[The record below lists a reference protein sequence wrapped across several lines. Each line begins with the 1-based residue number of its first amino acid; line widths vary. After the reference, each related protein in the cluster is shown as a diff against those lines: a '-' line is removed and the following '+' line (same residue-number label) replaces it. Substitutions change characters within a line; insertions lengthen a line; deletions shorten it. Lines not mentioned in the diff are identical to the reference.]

1 MKKITKTTAFISALC
16 LSVSLLSSLPVGAA
30 EGVMGDVDGD
40 GYLTG
45 HDAAMVSR
53 YLHEGDVDFTE
64 AQLEIA
70 DVDGNGTI
78 EQADADWIYENRQ
91 YNLADSRKTGD
102 LSHRPDIVDAYN
114 ALCYDSLRAVYSD
127 VQDFPEEYFDFTVLN
142 DPLVQNLMD
151 FTGNGKVTLT
161 DAYLTMTVDGY
172 YWIELDCWIEVYQ
185 NGRYYI
191 DFSDPRFQDG
201 SGDHGWG
208 AAMNPETGEEI
219 LVKDDENGNFGPE
232 GDLDGLLHR

>member
-1 MKKITKTTAFISALC
+1 MKKFTKSTAFISALC

-30 EGVMGDVDGD
+30 EGVKGDVDGD
-40 GYLTG
+40 GYVTG

-78 EQADADWIYENRQ
+78 EQTDADWMYENRQ
-91 YNLADSRKTGD
+91 YNLGDSRKTGD
-102 LSHRPDIVDAYN
+102 LSYRPDLANDAYN
-114 ALCYDSLRAVYSD
+114 ALSYDSLHATYSD
-127 VQDFPEEYFDFTVLN
+127 MQDIPEKYAFLN

-151 FTGNGKVTLT
+151 ITGDGKVTLT
-161 DAYLTMTVDGY
+161 DAYLTMEVDAY
-172 YWIELDCWIEVYQ
+172 YWIESVRWMEIYQ
-185 NGRYYI
+185 NGRYYV
-191 DFSDPRFQDG
+191 DFSDPRYQDG
-201 SGDHGWG
+201 SGEHGWG
-208 AAMNPETGEEI
+208 AAMNPETGEVI
-219 LVKDDENGNFGPE
+219 YVKDDENGNYGPD